1 MSDYITLA
9 VVQAPSFE
17 SFLVQAPAF
26 CDLRRGDQVL
36 LNGDDLYFTVVASMT
51 CSKSSDEYQFCLD
64 AFNASDN
71 RLEKIRTKLVH
82 HDFSYGNDDKSDE

>member
-1 MSDYITLA
+1 MRDYITLA

-17 SFLVQAPAF
+17 PFLVQAPAF
-26 CDLRRGDQVL
+26 EKLGRGDQVFL
-36 LNGDDLYFTVVASMT
+36 TGDDICFTVIASMT

-71 RLEKIRTKLVH
+71 RLERIQTKLVR
-82 HDFSYGNDDKSDE
+82 HDFSYDKDDKSDE